1 MEQVLFYL
9 VVIGISLI
17 GYALMEGVW
26 TVLDE
31 FVLKGISQTG
41 RIRIFFVLT
50 WFFIVANLMKMFIE
64 ETFFI
69 ALLGGLYGSSISTD
83 VSTELKR
90 LKKKAFSLLS

>member
-41 RIRIFFVLT
+41 RIRIF
-50 WFFIVANLMKMFIE
+50 
-64 ETFFI
+64 
-69 ALLGGLYGSSISTD
+69 
-83 VSTELKR
+83 
-90 LKKKAFSLLS
+90 LS

>member
-1 MEQVLFYL
+1 
-9 VVIGISLI
+9 
-17 GYALMEGVW
+17 
-26 TVLDE
+26 
-31 FVLKGISQTG
+31 
-41 RIRIFFVLT
+41 
-50 WFFIVANLMKMFIE
+50 MKMFIE